1 MSPPCS
7 SLSTKINWTLTRT
20 RRIFLLSFVLIQL
33 LFLLSMLYCVFS
45 SSLINPALTTS
56 GIILN
61 TIKIFLRAAMKT
73 SQRPQEASDLSRQK
87 KSLTLF
93 LTLKH
98 MAWECRWLQHEL
110 LLTAWIIPLS
120 GLLSACTLLLTAQ
133 AVISKVRLPHLSIST
148 CHSLWHSEAYAS
160 ESTHLLFKMNR
171 RIWHLKSSL
180 LFSKSNNNRQP
191 YLLLYD

>member
-1 MSPPCS
+1 
-7 SLSTKINWTLTRT
+7 
-20 RRIFLLSFVLIQL
+20 
-33 LFLLSMLYCVFS
+33 MLYCVFS

-73 SQRPQEASDLSRQK
+73 SQRPQEASDLSRQP

-133 AVISKVRLPHLSIST
+133 AVISKVRLPHLSISP
-148 CHSLWHSEAYAS
+148 CHNLWHSEAYAS